1 MGRIVVH
8 LHGRLRDSSM
18 KSLFSTYETRLKSK
32 NIRVEIHHEKT
43 SPIEYYNQICSQE
56 GEKLFLDE
64 SGKMY
69 TSLEFSELIGA
80 VSLRP
85 EHLHLCIGPVEGW
98 KSVLKTSDSTVSLS
112 KMTFTHEFASVVLI
126 EQIYRGFEIL
136 KGSEYHK
143 V

>member
-1 MGRIVVH
+1 MGRIVIH

-43 SPIEYYNQICSQE
+43 SPFEYYKQINSQE

-69 TSLEFSELIGA
+69 NSMDFSELVGA

-85 EHLHLCIGPVEGW
+85 EHLHFCIGPVEGW
-98 KSVLKTSDSTVSLS
+98 KDVLKPSDSTVSLS
-112 KMTFTHEFASVVLI
+112 KMTFTHEFASVILI
-126 EQIYRGFEIL
+126 EQVYRSFEIL

-143 V
+143 P